1 MGESKKHINSMYSC
15 GVCSSYTEYR
25 HFKKSPAK
33 AAVADLKMSGISN
46 AADGLVQAIAD
57 NFDTDISSQKGRQ
70 STHSL
75 AVLLTQY
82 SQAPS
87 EGEQEDNPRIRRVP
101 NYSSEVPYDVDIHR
115 YQGPKQPQMPE
126 SHAIKAIPTLK
137 QLQLGERRRSI
148 TVSYRAFLQR
158 RTAQSFMLQH
168 ETMQGAGLSSKTEDE
183 SHLLAPDRHE
193 AIRSRYDVNS
203 YG

>member
-1 MGESKKHINSMYSC
+1 MGESKKRINSMYSY

-25 HFKKSPAK
+25 RFKKSAAK

-46 AADGLVQAIAD
+46 AVDGLVQAIAD
-57 NFDTDISSQKGRQ
+57 TFDADISSQNGRQ

-82 SQAPS
+82 SHAPS
-87 EGEQEDNPRIRRVP
+87 EGGQEDNPRIRRAP
-101 NYSSEVPYDVDIHR
+101 NDYSEVPYDVDIHR

-126 SHAIKAIPTLK
+126 SHAIKAIPTLTSLAH
-137 QLQLGERRRSI
+137 QLPR
-148 TVSYRAFLQR
+148 VSW
-158 RTAQSFMLQH
+158 LQH
-168 ETMQGAGLSSKTEDE
+168 ETMQGARSSYTNEDE
-183 SHLLAPDRHE
+183 RHLLAPDRHE